1 MASRSDLSPRAGR
14 RARWATAVILAGLT
28 VIVLL
33 ASGYFFVRSIY
44 LEEAK
49 SLAESE
55 AIARGVAAFIE
66 AREEG
71 LLKVLQSYAGRFQ
84 FREAI
89 KRRNRE
95 EAVRHLRQLAETF
108 PELDWPFLTGP
119 DGVLWAIYPEAPE
132 LYGRSFAHRDWYRGV
147 SREWRSYMSEIFPA
161 ARDQAP
167 VVSLVMPIR
176 DLDGKV
182 IGIIG
187 SAQRLETIRQ
197 WLLPIQVPDGD
208 LYVVDRKGQL
218 VFHRTRFGPEQIN
231 DYSRVPVVERLL
243 RGEEGLVEL
252 ENPVEGQ
259 VRLSAYRLL
268 PALGWGV
275 VVHREKNLV
284 LQRTRTLILVSGTAG
299 VFLAAALAFL
309 GGVAVRSQR
318 RTERVLVALEEK
330 TRELETAQEELV
342 RKERLAI
349 LGQLAGGVSHEL
361 RNPLGVMK
369 NSVYYLKMVLPEDER
384 VRKHLGIMEREVT
397 TATRIVS
404 DLLDFARAKPPSQAP
419 TDLSEVVREVLDRTP
434 LAENVEVVARLAPDL
449 PPVAVDA
456 LQVQQVLGNLITN
469 GAQAMPEGGTLTIET
484 ARADG
489 GVRVGVSD
497 TGVGIAPENLEKIF
511 QPLFTTKAKGIGLGL
526 AVAQGLAEA
535 NGGTISVESA
545 VGRGSRFLVVFP
557 QKTKEE

>member
-1 MASRSDLSPRAGR
+1 M
-14 RARWATAVILAGLT
+14 AGLT

-33 ASGYFFVRSIY
+33 ATGYFFVQSVR

-49 SLAESE
+49 SLTESD
-55 AIARGVAAFIE
+55 AIARGVAALIE

-71 LLKVLQSYAGRFQ
+71 YLKILEAYAGRFR
-84 FREAI
+84 FREGV
-89 KRRNRE
+89 KRRDR
-95 EAVRHLRQLAETF
+95 AAALVHLRQLAETF
-108 PELDWPFLTGP
+108 PELDWPFLAGP

-147 SREWRSYMSEIFPA
+147 SREWRSYMSEVFPA

-218 VFHRTRFGPEQIN
+218 VFHRTRFGPEQVN

-275 VVHREKNLV
+275 VVHREKSLV
-284 LQRTRTLILVSGTAG
+284 LQRARTLILVSGTAG
-299 VFLAAALAFL
+299 IFLAAALAFL
-309 GGVAVRSQR
+309 GGVAVRNQR

-330 TRELETAQEELV
+330 TRELEVAQEELV

-349 LGQLAGGVSHEL
+349 LGQLAGGGSHEL

-384 VRKHLGIMEREVT
+384 VQKHLRIMEREVT

-419 TDLSEVVREVLDRTP
+419 TDLSELVREVLDRTP

-484 ARADG
+484 ARAEG
-489 GVRVGVSD
+489 GARVAVSD

>member
-33 ASGYFFVRSIY
+33 ASGYFFVRSID

-71 LLKVLQSYAGRFQ
+71 LLKVLQSYAGRFR

-147 SREWRSYMSEIFPA
+147 SREWRSYMSEVFPA

-218 VFHRTRFGPEQIN
+218 VFHRTRFGPEQVN

-275 VVHREKNLV
+275 VVHREKSLV
-284 LQRTRTLILVSGTAG
+284 LQRARTLILVSGTAG
-299 VFLAAALAFL
+299 IFLAAALAFL
-309 GGVAVRSQR
+309 GGVAVRNQR

-449 PPVAVDA
+449 PPISVDA

-484 ARADG
+484 TRADG

-526 AVAQGLAEA
+526 AVAKGLAEA
-535 NGGTISVESA
+535 NGGTIRVESA
-545 VGRGSRFLVVFP
+545 PGRGSRFLVVFP

>member
-71 LLKVLQSYAGRFQ
+71 LLKVLQSYAGRFR

-147 SREWRSYMSEIFPA
+147 SREWRSYMSEVFPA

-218 VFHRTRFGPEQIN
+218 VFHRTRFGPEQVN

-275 VVHREKNLV
+275 VVHREKSLV
-284 LQRTRTLILVSGTAG
+284 LQRARTLILVSGTAG
-299 VFLAAALAFL
+299 IFLAAALAFL
-309 GGVAVRSQR
+309 GGVAVRNQR

-330 TRELETAQEELV
+330 TRELEAAQEELV

-397 TATRIVS
+397 TATRIVT
-404 DLLDFARAKPPSQAP
+404 DLLDIARTKPPSQAP
-419 TDLSEVVREVLDRTP
+419 TDLSELVREVLDRTP

-484 ARADG
+484 ARAEG
-489 GVRVGVSD
+489 GARVAVSD

>member
-33 ASGYFFVRSIY
+33 ATGYFFVQSVR

-49 SLAESE
+49 SLTESD
-55 AIARGVAAFIE
+55 AIARGVAALIE

-71 LLKVLQSYAGRFQ
+71 YLKILEAYAGRFR
-84 FREAI
+84 FREGV
-89 KRRNRE
+89 KRRDR
-95 EAVRHLRQLAETF
+95 AAALVHLRQLAETF

-147 SREWRSYMSEIFPA
+147 SREWRSYMSEVFPA

-218 VFHRTRFGPEQIN
+218 VFHRTRFGPEQVN

-275 VVHREKNLV
+275 VVHREKSLV
-284 LQRTRTLILVSGTAG
+284 LQRARTLILVSGTAG
-299 VFLAAALAFL
+299 IFLAAALAFL
-309 GGVAVRSQR
+309 GGVAVRNQR

-330 TRELETAQEELV
+330 TRELEVAQEELV

-404 DLLDFARAKPPSQAP
+404 DLLDFARAKPPSRAP
-419 TDLSEVVREVLDRTP
+419 TDLSELVREVLDRTP

-484 ARADG
+484 ARAEG
-489 GVRVGVSD
+489 GARVAVSD